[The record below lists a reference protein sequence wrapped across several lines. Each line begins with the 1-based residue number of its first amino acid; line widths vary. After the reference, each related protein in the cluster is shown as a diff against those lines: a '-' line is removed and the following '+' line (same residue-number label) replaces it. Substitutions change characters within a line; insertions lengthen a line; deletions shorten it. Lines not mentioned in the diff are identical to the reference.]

1 MSIEQRSKRCAC
13 VTRSTVLCK
22 TGLREWVPND
32 GLLSLV
38 RHVRGRV
45 FVSLA
50 NEKIIVFHRQADGTW
65 DLDDVHLIVTGQ
77 SRESVRCMIQVE
89 DTVWCGV
96 ANRMYVFDAQ
106 SLALRVRFL
115 HRDCRWFILRV
126 DCRSSSRF
134 IRDRNVPCCTW
145 PGQVTVSGYPFV
157 YPALCNCIKRKP
169 TSICRTLMYNPT
181 WRK

>member
-1 MSIEQRSKRCAC
+1 MGSERLMS
-13 VTRSTVLCK
+13 
-22 TGLREWVPND
+22 
-32 GLLSLV
+32 LSLV

-115 HRDCRWFILRV
+115 PSRLPVVHRE
-126 DCRSSSRF
+126 SR
-134 IRDRNVPCCTW
+134 
-145 PGQVTVSGYPFV
+145 
-157 YPALCNCIKRKP
+157 L
-169 TSICRTLMYNPT
+169 
-181 WRK
+181 

>member
-1 MSIEQRSKRCAC
+1 MFQ
-13 VTRSTVLCK
+13 TV
-22 TGLREWVPND
+22 D
-32 GLLSLV
+32 FSFV

-89 DTVWCGV
+89 DAVWCGV
-96 ANRMYVFDAQ
+96 ANRIYVFDVRT
-106 SLALRVRFL
+106 LALRVRFL
-115 HRDCRWFILRV
+115 HRPCWRLIESV
-126 DCRSSSRF
+126 DCRSSSSF
-134 IRDRNVPCCTW
+134 IRSRNAPCCTW
-145 PGQVTVSGYPFV
+145 PGRATVCGYPCAC
-157 YPALCNCIKRKP
+157 PALCSCMERRR
-169 TSICRTLMYNPT
+169 TSIYRTLTYSPT